1 MPSGAKARV
10 KVKKLKSKHEK
21 QKGTKKSVKCGFG
34 TIYDAKTKK
43 CRKMSYNEREEEIM
57 NCFNDRTLIRDSRMD
72 EEEGYFY
79 VVVELICQCEIYN
92 LSKVV
97 GVTHVTVH
105 SNDESTIQVN
115 ITF

>member
-1 MPSGAKARV
+1 MRN
-10 KVKKLKSKHEK
+10 H
-21 QKGTKKSVKCGFG
+21 
-34 TIYDAKTKK
+34 
-43 CRKMSYNEREEEIM
+43 EREEEIM
-57 NCFNDRTLIRDSRMD
+57 NCFNDRTLIRDSRME

-79 VVVELICQCEIYN
+79 VVVEMICQCEIYN

-115 ITF
+115 IIF